1 MIKIENP
8 GFLMT
13 ANKLSTNAR
22 KPSTTYE
29 TTLHPPICNNSVSAE
44 PKLVVRCEKQNV
56 PLGKTLFPK
65 LTPLLL
71 AAYGTCYTKFKETIL
86 PNQSNI

>member
-22 KPSTTYE
+22 KPSATYE
-29 TTLHPPICNNSVSAE
+29 ITLQYIH
-44 PKLVVRCEKQNV
+44 Q
-56 PLGKTLFPK
+56 
-65 LTPLLL
+65 
-71 AAYGTCYTKFKETIL
+71 YQTIL
-86 PNQSNI
+86 YLPRQSSSYNVKSMLDTKSRRYQR